1 MTYGSQITTTKTR
14 YPFNYRSAQ
23 QHRQARKR
31 LARQRTI
38 KRLLH
43 FLGFLAYWSVI
54 LSVTYL
60 VTLALLIV
68 CILLA

>member
-1 MTYGSQITTTKTR
+1 MTYGSQITTRTR
-14 YPFNYRSAQ
+14 FPFDYRTTQ
-23 QHRQARKR
+23 QHREARKR
-31 LARQRTI
+31 LARQRAI

-43 FLGFLAYWSVI
+43 FVGFLAYWSVI

>member
-1 MTYGSQITTTKTR
+1 MTYGSQITTRTR
-14 YPFNYRSAQ
+14 YPFDHRSAQ
-23 QHRQARKR
+23 QRREARKR
-31 LARQRTI
+31 LARQRAI

-60 VTLALLIV
+60 VTLAVLIV
-68 CILLA
+68 FILLA